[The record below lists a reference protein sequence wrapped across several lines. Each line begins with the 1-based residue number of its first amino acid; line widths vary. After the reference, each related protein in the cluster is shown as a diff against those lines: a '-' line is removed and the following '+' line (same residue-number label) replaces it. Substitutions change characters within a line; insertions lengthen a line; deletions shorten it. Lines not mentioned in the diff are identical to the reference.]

1 MDGDWFRFIFGSVVA
16 MLTALSGWFTHTL
29 FHFNDKISSLS
40 TRVSVVEN
48 KPQVDPIDYVK
59 AITEMSA
66 AIAALTATIA
76 QLRTEIQQLET
87 LIRDQREGRAR

>member
-16 MLTALSGWFTHTL
+16 MLTALSGWFAHTL
-29 FHFNDKISSLS
+29 FRFGDNLS
-40 TRVSVVEN
+40 ALTTRVSIMEN

-66 AIAALTATIA
+66 AIDALTATIA

-87 LIRDQREGRAR
+87 AIREQKEGRAR